1 MSAVP
6 GQTGLDAPESSHGG
20 SEGFPERLGRLQKCS
35 LVAIRSAFLGGLTA
49 HETSAATGF
58 DRVAVQPRISELR
71 RKGLVVASGKRRRN
85 PSGKTA
91 IVWIAAEYADPHAQV
106 SGQ

>member
-1 MSAVP
+1 MSANP
-6 GQTGLDAPESSHGG
+6 GQTAVGAMEGSQVG
-20 SEGFPERLGRLQKCS
+20 SEGFPERLGRLQRCS
-35 LVAIRSAFLGGLTA
+35 LAAIRSAFLGGLTA

-58 DRVAVQPRISELR
+58 ERVAVQPRISELR

-91 IVWIAAEYADPHAQV
+91 IVWIATEYDDPHAQV
-106 SGQ
+106 SGK